1 MLSYNKKPF
10 PKHKA
15 SEKVFSG
22 WVQRFSIAK
31 KMAIE
36 NRLTRLPG
44 YFYRFSL
51 IIQRD
56 IGFFT

>member
-22 WVQRFSIAK
+22 LVQRFSIAEIK
-31 KMAIE
+31 AIE
-36 NRLTRLPG
+36 NRHTQLSA
-44 YFYRFSL
+44 YFH
-51 IIQRD
+51 
-56 IGFFT
+56 